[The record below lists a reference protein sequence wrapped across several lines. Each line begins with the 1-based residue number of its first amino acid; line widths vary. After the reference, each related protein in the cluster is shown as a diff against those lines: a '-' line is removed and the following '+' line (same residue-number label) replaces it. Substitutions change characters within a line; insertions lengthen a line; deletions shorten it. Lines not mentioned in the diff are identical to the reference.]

1 MAICAVAWLVSH
13 VRMLGRDEREKPQ
26 TMIRQLVTPLYGEH
40 TLQFY
45 NERYKQLAICIYTH
59 THRSTIWMFSP
70 VSFISLFPHSVTRVI
85 IMSSIME
92 RMCADIFQQ
101 TGATLRP
108 PMDGQESI
116 PYRNLLPAKDPIH
129 MSLSRQFQAVLSKG
143 WVDSQALH
151 LFDSLLNMG
160 GVFWFTNNLVKVR
173 CRIEGSHGLAFTK
186 NNIFFFPHIIV
197 KTKNNTVPIKA
208 LDASFWYCN
217 SQRIS
222 VCYNTEY
229 STSKH
234 LKKQWTV
241 CMLHIEI
248 VCGQDRHTQWK

>member
-45 NERYKQLAICIYTH
+45 NERYKQPERSVFSHTH
-59 THRSTIWMFSP
+59 TEARYVTFSP
-70 VSFISLFPHSVTRVI
+70 VSFTSLFPHTVTRVI

-129 MSLSRQFQAVLSKG
+129 MSLSKQFQAVLSKG

-160 GVFWFTNNLVKVR
+160 GVFWFTNNLIKVG
-173 CRIEGSHGLAFTK
+173 CRIEGSDGLLITK
-186 NNIFFFPHIIV
+186 NIFSPH
-197 KTKNNTVPIKA
+197 T
-208 LDASFWYCN
+208 L
-217 SQRIS
+217 
-222 VCYNTEY
+222 
-229 STSKH
+229 
-234 LKKQWTV
+234 L
-241 CMLHIEI
+241 
-248 VCGQDRHTQWK
+248 